1 MLSIIYFRY
10 QINGSSVADGA
21 MSIYLQILML
31 LINIMYI
38 DIKLII
44 VHVFFG
50 SKVAQAF
57 PNPNEFLNMKKQ
69 C

>member
-50 SKVAQAF
+50 SQVAQAF